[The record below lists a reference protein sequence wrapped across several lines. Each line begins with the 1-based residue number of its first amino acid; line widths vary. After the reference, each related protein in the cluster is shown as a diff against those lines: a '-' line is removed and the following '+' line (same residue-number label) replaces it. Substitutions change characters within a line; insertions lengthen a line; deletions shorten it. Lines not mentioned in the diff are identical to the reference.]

1 MMSDLAQWIVALLSG
16 YFSAF
21 GFLALI
27 KPERVKTFL
36 LAFAQ
41 SPKAHITEM
50 ACRLVAGM
58 ALILNAENMKWALV
72 FSVFG
77 WVLIGTTLGLLVV
90 PWQKHRQ
97 FAQRFVPPALK
108 YIVLIGISSIGF
120 SVLLF
125 WASFT

>member
-16 YFSAF
+16 YFIAF
-21 GFLALI
+21 GLLALI

-36 LAFAQ
+36 LAFAH
-41 SPKAHITEM
+41 SPKAHFTEM
-50 ACRLVAGM
+50 ACRLVAGS
-58 ALILNAENMKWALV
+58 ALTLNAENMKWEFV

-77 WVLIGTTLGLLVV
+77 WVLIGTTLGLLVI

-108 YIVLIGISSIGF
+108 YLVLIAISSIGF

-125 WASFT
+125 WASFG

>member
-36 LAFAQ
+36 IAFAQ

-90 PWQKHRQ
+90 LWQKHRQ

>member
-16 YFSAF
+16 YFIAF

-41 SPKAHITEM
+41 SPKANFTEM

-58 ALILNAENMKWALV
+58 ALIFNAANMKWALV

-77 WVLIGTTLGLLVV
+77 WVLIGTTLGLLVI

-108 YIVLIGISSIGF
+108 YLFLTGISSIAF
-120 SVLLF
+120 SVCLF
-125 WASFT
+125 WASFG

>member
-1 MMSDLAQWIVALLSG
+1 MSDLAQWIVALLSG
-16 YFSAF
+16 YFIAF
-21 GFLALI
+21 GLLALI

-36 LAFAQ
+36 LAFAH
-41 SPKAHITEM
+41 SPKAHFTEM
-50 ACRLVAGM
+50 ACRLVAGS
-58 ALILNAENMKWALV
+58 ALTLNAENMKWEFV

-77 WVLIGTTLGLLVV
+77 WVLIGTTLGLLVI

-108 YIVLIGISSIGF
+108 YLVLIAISSIGF

-125 WASFT
+125 WASFG

>member
-1 MMSDLAQWIVALLSG
+1 
-16 YFSAF
+16 
-21 GFLALI
+21 
-27 KPERVKTFL
+27 
-36 LAFAQ
+36 
-41 SPKAHITEM
+41 M

-90 PWQKHRQ
+90 LWQKHRQ